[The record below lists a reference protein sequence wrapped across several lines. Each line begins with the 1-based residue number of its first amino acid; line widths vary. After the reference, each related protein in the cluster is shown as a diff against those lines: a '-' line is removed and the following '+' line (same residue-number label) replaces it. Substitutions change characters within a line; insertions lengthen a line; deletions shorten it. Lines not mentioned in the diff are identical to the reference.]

1 MSDEFAKADAI
12 TQARWVRDGE
22 VSPLEL
28 VDAAIARIEAHDSE
42 LNAVIHP
49 DFESARKRAADAAL
63 PDGPFRGV
71 PFLMT
76 AGKGVDERLCEVRA
90 VT

>member
-1 MSDEFAKADAI
+1 MSEEFAKADAT
-12 TQARWVRDGE
+12 TQAQWVRNGE

-28 VDAAIARIEAHDSE
+28 VDAAIARIEDHNPK

-49 DFESARKRAADAAL
+49 AFERARERATGSL

-71 PFLMT
+71 PFLMKYL
-76 AGKGVDERLCEVRA
+76 GG
-90 VT
+90 